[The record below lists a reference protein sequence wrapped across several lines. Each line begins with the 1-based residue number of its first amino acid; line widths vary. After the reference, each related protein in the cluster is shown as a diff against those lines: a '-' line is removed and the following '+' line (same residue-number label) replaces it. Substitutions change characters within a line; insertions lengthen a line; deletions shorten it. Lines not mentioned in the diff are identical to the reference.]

1 MQLEQFDV
9 LAPEACAHWAQQVMA
24 LRRQWTARHA
34 RLPFYTLGL
43 AAYLDAVSD
52 GSSRGLPPSYH
63 STVLRQHNNQVL
75 SQHFEALLD
84 INRRALSQHLQRPA
98 RYVPTQAALPGFHIH
113 LPHPAFAAEVASVHR
128 DLQFMKVFPQQDFQP
143 DQVITF
149 TLPLSLPPG
158 SGLQIWDDAGAS
170 VHPYQLG
177 QMVVHDGLHQHQAV
191 LHPTPS
197 DVPRIMLQGHGV
209 LLHDE
214 LLLYW

>member
-9 LAPEACAHWAQQVMA
+9 LAPQACAHWAQQVMA

-43 AAYLDAVSD
+43 AAYLDAVTD
-52 GSSRGLPPSYH
+52 GASGRLPPSYH
-63 STVLRQHNNQVL
+63 SSVLRQHNNQVL
-75 SQHFEALLD
+75 SQSFADLLELS
-84 INRRALSQHLQRPA
+84 RAGLAQHAQRPA

-128 DLQFMKVFPQQDFQP
+128 DFQFMKVFPQHRFEP

-158 SGLQIWDDAGAS
+158 SGLKLWDGDAVSLHRYA
-170 VHPYQLG
+170 LG
-177 QMVVHDGLHQHQAV
+177 QMVVHSGLCQHQAV
-191 LHPTPS
+191 LHPEPS
-197 DVPRIMLQGHGV
+197 ETPRIMLQGHGV
-209 LLHDE
+209 FLNDE